1 MKGFLQNKD
10 LIQVY
15 FILPIFLFFVFIFVF
30 GANLFLRFW
39 NENNKLVNPPFKISN
54 NFYYPI
60 IKNKFNPQISATG
73 AIIMDADSK
82 VVLYS
87 KNKDFRFSSA
97 STTKI
102 MTSLVASE
110 YFKPD
115 DILVVK
121 TGRVEGS
128 TLGLVIDQRMSFKNL
143 MYAMMLPSANDAALT
158 ISENYPGGEKEFVKK
173 MNEKAQLFKLKNTHY
188 GDPIGLADSQD
199 YTTPFDL
206 ASLASFAIKNSLIA
220 DVVSTKYKVISDAS
234 GLNTYAVENLNELLG
249 IDGVNGVKTGFTEE
263 AGQVLVTSKKVKDR
277 TIIIVVMGSQDRFLD
292 TRRLLDLLR
301 DNLTY
306 LPLHP

>member
-15 FILPIFLFFVFIFVF
+15 FILPLFLFFVFIFVF
-30 GANLFLRFW
+30 GANLFLRYW
-39 NENNKLVNPPFKISN
+39 NESNKLFNPPFKTSN

-87 KNKDFRFSSA
+87 KNKDLRFSSA

-102 MTSLVASE
+102 MTSIVAAE
-110 YFKPD
+110 HFKPEE
-115 DILVVK
+115 ILVVK

-128 TLGLVIDQRMSFKNL
+128 TLGLSINEQMTFENL
-143 MYAMMLPSANDAALT
+143 MYAMMLPSANDAALAVA
-158 ISENYPGGEKEFVKK
+158 ENFPGGEKAFIKK
-173 MNEKAQLFKLKNTHY
+173 MNDKAKVFKLKNTHY
-188 GDPIGLADSQD
+188 GDSIGLADSED

-206 ASLASFAIKNSLIA
+206 ASLASFAVKSPLIA
-220 DVVSTKYKVISDAS
+220 EVVNTKYKVISDTS
-234 GLNTYAVENLNELLG
+234 GLNTYEIRNLNELLG
-249 IDGVNGVKTGFTEE
+249 VDGVNGVKTGFTEE
-263 AGQVLVTSKKVKDR
+263 AGQVLVTSKKEKDK

-292 TRRLLDLLR
+292 TRRLLDLLK
-301 DNLTY
+301 DNITY
-306 LPLHP
+306 LSLHP

>member
-15 FILPIFLFFVFIFVF
+15 FILPLFLFFVFIFVF
-30 GANLFLRFW
+30 GANLLLRFW
-39 NENNKLVNPPFKISN
+39 NESNKLVNPPFKIST

-102 MTSLVASE
+102 MTSVVASE
-110 YFKPD
+110 YFKPE
-115 DILVVK
+115 DILIVK
-121 TGRVEGS
+121 SGKVEGS
-128 TLGLVIDQRMSFKNL
+128 KLGLLIDEKMTFENL
-143 MYAMMLPSANDAALT
+143 MYAMMLPSANDAALV

-173 MNEKAQLFKLKNTHY
+173 MNAKAQVFNLKNTHY

-206 ASLASFAIKNSLIA
+206 ASLASFAIKNPLIA
-220 DVVSTKYKVISDAS
+220 KVVNTKYKIISDTT
-234 GLNTYAVENLNELLG
+234 GLNTYAIQNLNELLG
-249 IDGVNGVKTGFTEE
+249 EDGVNGVKTGFTEE
-263 AGQVLVTSKKVKDR
+263 AGQVLVTSKKEKNK
-277 TIIIVVMGSQDRFLD
+277 TLIIVVMGSQDRFLD

-301 DNLTY
+301 DNITY